1 MKMWLYTHTQSKYSA
16 IENNEILTFLAT
28 QMDLEGIMLSEISQ
42 TVCGITYMQNL
53 KYATR
58 IYCTTWGIQPVFYN
72 NYKWSITF
80 KNCESLYCILVTYI
94 ILYISYT
101 SVKKIAGSS
110 VQRQQ
115 LPLSTSNSA
124 LVYEISKLSLLIAYG
139 AV

>member
-1 MKMWLYTHTQSKYSA
+1 MQMLYTHTQLKYSA

-80 KNCESLYCILVTYI
+80 KNCDSLCWIPEHT
-94 ILYISYT
+94 
-101 SVKKIAGSS
+101 
-110 VQRQQ
+110 
-115 LPLSTSNSA
+115 
-124 LVYEISKLSLLIAYG
+124 
-139 AV
+139 